1 VLEDCPSGGM
11 TERISLRA
19 DKDMMAALMFHVK
32 RRKGKGWYDRH
43 PEKKSLGPDMFHVKH
58 VWQKSD

>member
-1 VLEDCPSGGM
+1 
-11 TERISLRA
+11 
-19 DKDMMAALMFHVK
+19 MMAALMFHVK